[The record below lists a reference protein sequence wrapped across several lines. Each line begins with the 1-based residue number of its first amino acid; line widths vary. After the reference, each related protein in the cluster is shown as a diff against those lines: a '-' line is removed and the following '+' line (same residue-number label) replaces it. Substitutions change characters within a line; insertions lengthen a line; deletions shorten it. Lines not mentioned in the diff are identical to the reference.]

1 MFIGRAVKCFNE
13 LGEVGIENAPL
24 NGGIKRLL
32 TNLEKSRFSSDRV
45 RTFLVTE
52 AIIGKWKKMT

>member
-1 MFIGRAVKCFNE
+1 MH
-13 LGEVGIENAPL
+13 PL
-24 NGGIKRLL
+24 DGGIKRLL

-52 AIIGKWKKMT
+52 AVVGKWKKMT